1 MTGRIFR
8 AIILVAMT
16 VLIAGIGITGS
27 FLYGYIND
35 LQSDRLKEELA
46 LATVGVE
53 QVGNAYFDNFRSQA
67 FRFTLVGSDG
77 TVFYDSQVD
86 LAEMD
91 NHLAREEVQEARLT
105 GRGHSERYS
114 DTLTERTAYEAQ
126 RLNDGSVLRVS
137 ATYMTVGAFLLAML
151 PTIGSV
157 ILISVL
163 VAFFLSR
170 KMAKSIVRPLD
181 ELDLDRP
188 SANDTYEELVPI
200 LTRLAKQH
208 QKIMEQMK
216 ELTMRSDAFRQITAS
231 MQEGLVLLD
240 AQGRVLSINAA
251 AQTILSVKGD
261 ATGKDFLA
269 IDRTLQLS
277 RAVEQALQG
286 QHGEFREERGGRVY
300 QFLVNHTMS
309 EGHVIGV
316 VILCIDISEAEFA
329 ERNRREFTAN
339 VSHELKTP
347 LQSII
352 GSAELME
359 HGLVKAEDTPR
370 FIGTI
375 RQEATGLVNLIN
387 DIILLSRLDEEVQ
400 LPNETVEMRE
410 VAESVI
416 DVLQPFAEKRKIH
429 LSVEGDRY
437 SLSGVRRY
445 LYEVVYNLCDNALRY
460 NIEGGKV
467 TIRLTKAD
475 GKKIL
480 AVSDTGIGIAKE
492 HQSRIFERFYRV
504 DKSHSKETGGTGL
517 GLSIVKHGVR
527 YHNGSIKLDSE
538 LGKGTTITVIFT

>member
-35 LQSDRLKEELA
+35 LQSDRLKEELT
-46 LATVGVE
+46 LAAGGVK
-53 QVGNAYFDNFRSQA
+53 QVGSAYFDNFRSET
-67 FRFTLVGSDG
+67 FRFTLIGSDG
-77 TVFYDSQVD
+77 IVCYDSQVD
-86 LAEMD
+86 LAGMD

-126 RLNDGSVLRVS
+126 RLPDGSILRVS
-137 ATYMTVGAFLLAML
+137 ATYMTVGAFLLEML
-151 PTIGSV
+151 PMVGLIV
-157 ILISVL
+157 LISVL

-208 QKIMEQMK
+208 QKITEQMK
-216 ELTMRSDAFRQITAS
+216 ELAMRSDAFRQITAS

-251 AQTILSVKGD
+251 AKNILSVKDD
-261 ATGKDFLA
+261 AIGKDFLA
-269 IDRTLQLS
+269 IDRTIQLS
-277 RAVEQALQG
+277 RIVEQALQG
-286 QHGEFREERGGRVY
+286 RHGEFREERGGRVY

-352 GSAELME
+352 GSAELLE
-359 HGLVKAEDTPR
+359 HGLVKTEDIPR

-387 DIILLSRLDEEVQ
+387 DIILLSRLDEEAQ
-400 LPNETVEMRE
+400 HPNENVEMRE
-410 VAESVI
+410 VADEVI
-416 DVLQPFAEKRKIH
+416 AVLRPFAEKRKIR
-429 LSVEGDRY
+429 LSVEGDGY
-437 SLSGVRRY
+437 SLNGVRRY
-445 LYEVVYNLCDNALRY
+445 LYELVYNLCDNALRY

-467 TIRLTKAD
+467 TIHLAKAD